1 MTPLIQAAMLI
12 GAGGICLSFAIK
24 VLIQKRRILEV
35 VPSSDFTVQLPTKW
49 DDAEITGL
57 LHRHQNQPAVL
68 SHVVASIKTRM
79 VLNQDLK
86 TARQRLQLLGSV
98 IEVFRLNRELQGVLH
113 DIHIADKEFE
123 IKQVESDIRKEDA
136 DARLKSERQLR
147 DLRKQRDELQL
158 KKEITV
164 LQQDIKSVEKPAGQ
178 EQKLSPEQERT
189 NRHMQSEARLT
200 KLKEEKQRAL
210 KIDDEQERLLK
221 VNAIDDEIQREMV
234 EWSKTLP

>member
-12 GAGGICLSFAIK
+12 GAGIICLLFAVK
-24 VLIQKRRILEV
+24 VLIQQRRILEV
-35 VPSSDFTVQLPTKW
+35 APSSDFTVQLPTKW
-49 DDAEITGL
+49 DDTEITRL
-57 LHRHQNQPAVL
+57 LHRHQDQPAVL
-68 SHVVASIKTRM
+68 SHVISSIKTRM

-86 TARQRLQLLGSV
+86 TARQRLQLIGSV
-98 IEVFRLNRELQGVLH
+98 IEVFKLNRELQGVLH
-113 DIHIADKEFE
+113 DIHLADKDFE
-123 IKQVESDIRKEDA
+123 IKQVEADIRKEDV

-164 LQQDIKSVEKPAGQ
+164 LQQDIKTVEKPSGQ
-178 EQKLSPEQERT
+178 EPKLSPEQERT
-189 NRHMQSEARLT
+189 NRHAQSEARLT
-200 KLKEEKQRAL
+200 KLKEEKQKAL

>member
-1 MTPLIQAAMLI
+1 M
-12 GAGGICLSFAIK
+12 
-24 VLIQKRRILEV
+24 

-49 DDAEITGL
+49 DDAEITRL
-57 LHRHQNQPAVL
+57 LHRHQGQPAVL
-68 SHVVASIKTRM
+68 SHVISSIKTRM

-86 TARQRLQLLGSV
+86 TARQRLQLIGSV
-98 IEVFRLNRELQGVLH
+98 IEVFKLNRELQGVLH
-113 DIHIADKEFE
+113 DIHLADKEFE

-164 LQQDIKSVEKPAGQ
+164 LQQDIKTVEKPAGQ
-178 EQKLSPEQERT
+178 EPPKLSPEQERT
-189 NRHMQSEARLT
+189 NRHTQSEARLS
-200 KLKEEKQRAL
+200 KLKEEKQKAL